1 MTVQT
6 VHLVKDL
13 DIKTKVNIQ
22 TNSNED
28 HKVSEIGSKE
38 ERKKL
43 LLKKKV
49 RKKQKE

>member
-6 VHLVKDL
+6 VHLVKLLL

-38 ERKKL
+38 
-43 LLKKKV
+43 KV
-49 RKKQKE
+49 VIEK